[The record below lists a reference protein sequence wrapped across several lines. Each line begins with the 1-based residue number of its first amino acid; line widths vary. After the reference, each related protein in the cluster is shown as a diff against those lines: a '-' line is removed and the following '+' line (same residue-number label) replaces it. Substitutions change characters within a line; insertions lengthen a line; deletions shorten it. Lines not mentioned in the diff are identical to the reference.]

1 MRSRPFG
8 RDGREVPVAG
18 QGTWLMEKDDRPKA
32 IEAIRAGI
40 DAGATHIDTAEL
52 YGDGEAERI
61 TGEAIRDRR
70 DRIFLVSKVLP
81 RNASRSGT
89 LEACRRSLERLE
101 TDSLDC
107 YLLHWLGPHPIA
119 ETFEAFEELRQ
130 EGLIRSWGVSNLD
143 EVELAKAIGIAGEG
157 AIACNQVLYHLGER
171 AIEHRVI
178 PFCRERGIAVV
189 AYSPFGSGSFPSLS
203 SAGGRTLREI
213 AGDLGCTARQVALAF
228 LLRHDNL
235 FVIPKS
241 SDPAHAR
248 ENAAAAGVELTAE
261 QIDRI
266 DRAFPRAPWRGGVPF
281 L

>member
-8 RDGREVPVAG
+8 STGKEVAIVG
-18 QGTWLMEKDDRPKA
+18 QGTWLIEKDDRHKT

-61 TGEAIRDRR
+61 TGEAIGDCRDHV
-70 DRIFLVSKVLP
+70 FLVSKVLP
-81 RNASRSGT
+81 VNASRGGT
-89 LEACRRSLERLE
+89 IDACLRSLERLGV
-101 TDSLDC
+101 DSLDC
-107 YLLHWLGPHPIA
+107 YLLHWLGRHPL
-119 ETFEAFEELRQ
+119 EKTFEAFAELRQ
-130 EGLIRSWGVSNLD
+130 KGLIRSWGVSNFD
-143 EVELAKAIGIAGEG
+143 EVELEKAIRIAGEG
-157 AIACNQVLYHLGER
+157 AIACNQVLYHLEER

-241 SDPAHAR
+241 SDAAHAV
-248 ENAAAAGVELTAE
+248 ENAAGADVELTAE
-261 QIDRI
+261 QIERI
-266 DRAFPRAPWRGGVPF
+266 DRAFPLGPWRGGIPF